1 MSIQSAKSF
10 VERLKNDAKFVDEL
24 RKCKDLQ
31 EKKELIESEG
41 YDFTAEEIEEVKKE
55 LIDNVE
61 LINDVDVQLTG
72 NKRGKDEKGKLFNLD
87 LSIPFTDFNLKLNI

>member
-1 MSIQSAKSF
+1 MSIQTAKSF